1 MKGRFRFWGLY
12 CGLILSFVLHYFAT
26 SQLKIYEN
34 HLWELFDSPKA
45 TIIMYLG
52 NGLHAIY
59 YVVAF
64 LLMLFLC
71 NTKNFKIIEEL
82 IFLALP
88 ALLLLVTGSIMTNL
102 FLWVYTNSSYC
113 IPFGAMLLSCNFCT
127 EYMQYEIRGKNKQFY
142 FPLILYYSLIS
153 IAFSTN

>member
-1 MKGRFRFWGLY
+1 MKERFRFWGLY

-34 HLWELFDSPKA
+34 HLWKLFDSPKA

-82 IFLALP
+82 IFLAFP
-88 ALLLLVTGSIMTNL
+88 ALLLLVTSSIMTNL

-113 IPFGAMLLSCNFCT
+113 ILFGAMLLSVFL
-127 EYMQYEIRGKNKQFY
+127 YRIYAYEIRGK
-142 FPLILYYSLIS
+142 
-153 IAFSTN
+153 

>member
-71 NTKNFKIIEEL
+71 NMKNFKIIEEL

-102 FLWVYTNSSYC
+102 FLWVYTNRHTVFHSAQCCFQY
-113 IPFGAMLLSCNFCT
+113 FCT
-127 EYMQYEIRGKNKQFY
+127 EYMHMKLGGSKQFY
-142 FPLILYYSLIS
+142 FPLILYYSLIP

>member
-1 MKGRFRFWGLY
+1 MWIDIKL
-12 CGLILSFVLHYFAT
+12 CT
-26 SQLKIYEN
+26 SLFCDITI
-34 HLWELFDSPKA
+34 WELFDSPKA

-102 FLWVYTNSSYC
+102 FLWVYTNSSHC
-113 IPFGAMLLSCNFCT
+113 IPFGAMLLSVFL
-127 EYMQYEIRGKNKQFY
+127 YRIYAYEIRGKC
-142 FPLILYYSLIS
+142 
-153 IAFSTN
+153 

>member
-1 MKGRFRFWGLY
+1 MTQGNIFNSFAQIIQGGHAMKERFRFWGLY

-102 FLWVYTNSSYC
+102 FLWVYTNSSHC
-113 IPFGAMLLSCNFCT
+113 IPFGAMLLSVFLYRIYT
-127 EYMQYEIRGKNKQFY
+127 YEIRGK
-142 FPLILYYSLIS
+142 
-153 IAFSTN
+153 

>member
-1 MKGRFRFWGLY
+1 MKDRFRFWGLY
-12 CGLILSFVLHYFAT
+12 LGLILSFVLHYFAT

-71 NTKNFKIIEEL
+71 NI
-82 IFLALP
+82 ALP

-113 IPFGAMLLSCNFCT
+113 IPFGAMLLSVFL
-127 EYMQYEIRGKNKQFY
+127 YRIYAYEIRGKC
-142 FPLILYYSLIS
+142 
-153 IAFSTN
+153 

>member
-1 MKGRFRFWGLY
+1 MTQGNIFNSFAQIIQGGHAMKDRFRFWGLY
-12 CGLILSFVLHYFAT
+12 LGLILSFVLHYFAT

-71 NTKNFKIIEEL
+71 NMKNFKIIEEL

-102 FLWVYTNSSYC
+102 PLGVYE
-113 IPFGAMLLSCNFCT
+113 FV
-127 EYMQYEIRGKNKQFY
+127 
-142 FPLILYYSLIS
+142 ILYS
-153 IAFSTN
+153 IRCNAAFSIFVQNICI

>member
-52 NGLHAIY
+52 NGLHGIDVSIL
-59 YVVAF
+59 VV
-64 LLMLFLC
+64 L
-71 NTKNFKIIEEL
+71 EL
-82 IFLALP
+82 YRTLTSPCASCAPLTSVPSVTSRSLP
-88 ALLLLVTGSIMTNL
+88 KS
-102 FLWVYTNSSYC
+102 
-113 IPFGAMLLSCNFCT
+113 P
-127 EYMQYEIRGKNKQFY
+127 K
-142 FPLILYYSLIS
+142 
-153 IAFSTN
+153 

>member
-1 MKGRFRFWGLY
+1 
-12 CGLILSFVLHYFAT
+12 
-26 SQLKIYEN
+26 
-34 HLWELFDSPKA
+34 
-45 TIIMYLG
+45 MYLG

-71 NTKNFKIIEEL
+71 NMKNFKIIEEL

-113 IPFGAMLLSCNFCT
+113 IPFGAMLLSVFL
-127 EYMQYEIRGKNKQFY
+127 YRIYAYEIRGKC
-142 FPLILYYSLIS
+142 
-153 IAFSTN
+153 